1 MSASPQL
8 VPPSDAD
15 PDIGAPPVASAPA
28 ADPAAA
34 RLPAGAVRALAL
46 ATLGFGVGS
55 WAWALLSPLGPLLVE
70 RGTVAD
76 ASLVV
81 AVPVLV
87 GALGRVPI
95 GALTDRLGGPVMFAG
110 VSLAAIVP
118 VLLLG
123 FVGQDSPAGL
133 LLGGLLLGIAGT
145 VFAIG
150 VPYVNSWF
158 PPARRGMATGI
169 YGASMGG
176 TAIAAFTTVP
186 LVEIG
191 GKTAPFLVAAAALA
205 VTAVLALTIMP
216 TAPTWRPARGG
227 LLAGTRVAV
236 RLGVTWEASAL
247 YALSF
252 GGYVAFSVFL
262 PTLLVRW
269 YGLAPGD
276 AALRT
281 AGFVVAAVL
290 LRPLGGMLSDRFTAT
305 RTLQA
310 SYLVLAASV
319 LVMALHPP
327 LAGIGTLAFLGA
339 AAALGLGAGAVL
351 ALVAAVAPEG
361 TVGAVTGVVGAAG
374 GLGGFLPPLVLAA
387 TMSATGTYA
396 PALVG
401 LLVAAIAALALTVRL
416 SRRELSG
423 SPSRPR
429 A

>member
-1 MSASPQL
+1 M
-8 VPPSDAD
+8 
-15 PDIGAPPVASAPA
+15 
-28 ADPAAA
+28 
-34 RLPAGAVRALAL
+34 
-46 ATLGFGVGS
+46 
-55 WAWALLSPLGPLLVE
+55 
-70 RGTVAD
+70 
-76 ASLVV
+76 
-81 AVPVLV
+81 
-87 GALGRVPI
+87 
-95 GALTDRLGGPVMFAG
+95 
-110 VSLAAIVP
+110 
-118 VLLLG
+118 
-123 FVGQDSPAGL
+123 
-133 LLGGLLLGIAGT
+133 
-145 VFAIG
+145 
-150 VPYVNSWF
+150 
-158 PPARRGMATGI
+158 
-169 YGASMGG
+169 
-176 TAIAAFTTVP
+176 
-186 LVEIG
+186 
-191 GKTAPFLVAAAALA
+191 AAAALA

-227 LLAGTRVAV
+227 LLAGTRVAA